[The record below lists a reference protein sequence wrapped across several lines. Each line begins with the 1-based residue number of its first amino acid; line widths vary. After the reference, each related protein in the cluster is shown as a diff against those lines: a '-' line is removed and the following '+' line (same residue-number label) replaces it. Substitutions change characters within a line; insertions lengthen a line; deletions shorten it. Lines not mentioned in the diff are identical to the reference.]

1 MDADGKSVIKIDL
14 REGERKWIGLIWLM
28 IGTSG
33 GHL

>member
-1 MDADGKSVIKIDL
+1 MGADGKGIIKMDL
-14 REGERKWIGLIWLM
+14 REGERKWIGLIRLM